1 MIYKHLQNMS
11 KIEIQN
17 PLNKAVFKVFLT
29 QFIQI
34 KFFKEEKDFK
44 ASLDNLKNLLFPPET
59 TDEVFNNLIS
69 FITKIIDLLI
79 RTEKELD
86 DILTELN
93 EEYTFDENTY
103 NDIIANVDSQKEEI
117 ISHLNKDFD
126 SKNIN
131 KLDKMN
137 WNTKII
143 LQGNGENFYEQKY
156 CDVQFAYHNNELK
169 VKHKNITFF
178 KNDINKV
185 LKELNNIKSNLR
197 QMKNL

>member
-1 MIYKHLQNMS
+1 MS

-17 PLNKAVFKVFLT
+17 PLNRAMFKVFLT

-44 ASLDNLKNLLFPPET
+44 SSLDSLKNLLFPPET

-69 FITKIIDLLI
+69 FVTKLIDLLI

-86 DILTELN
+86 DISTELN
-93 EEYTFDENTY
+93 EEYTFDDNTY
-103 NDIIANVDSQKEEI
+103 SDTIATVDAQKEEI
-117 ISHLNKDFD
+117 ISHLNKDFV

-131 KLDKMN
+131 KLDQMN

-143 LQGNGENFYEQKY
+143 LQGNGDNFYEQKY

-169 VKHKNITFF
+169 IKHKNITFF
-178 KNDINKV
+178 KNDLSKV
-185 LKELNNIKSNLR
+185 LKELNNIKSNL
-197 QMKNL
+197 QKIKNL

>member
-1 MIYKHLQNMS
+1 MS

-17 PLNKAVFKVFLT
+17 PLNRALFKVFLT

-44 ASLDNLKNLLFPPET
+44 SSLDNLKNLLFPPET

-69 FITKIIDLLI
+69 FVTKLIDLLI

-86 DILTELN
+86 DISTELN
-93 EEYTFDENTY
+93 EEYTFDDNTY
-103 NDIIANVDSQKEEI
+103 NDTIATVDAQKEEI
-117 ISHLNKDFD
+117 ISHLNKDFV

-131 KLDKMN
+131 KLDQMN

-143 LQGNGENFYEQKY
+143 LQGNGDNFYEQKY
-156 CDVQFAYHNNELK
+156 CDIQFAYHNNELK
-169 VKHKNITFF
+169 TKHKNITFF
-178 KNDINKV
+178 KNDLSKV
-185 LKELNNIKSNLR
+185 LKELNNIKSNL
-197 QMKNL
+197 QKIKNL

>member
-1 MIYKHLQNMS
+1 MS
-11 KIEIQN
+11 KIDIHN
-17 PLNKAVFKVFLT
+17 PLNRAMFKVFLT

-34 KFFKEEKDFK
+34 RFFKEEKDYK
-44 ASLDNLKNLLFPPET
+44 ESLDNLKNLLFPPET

-69 FITKIIDLLI
+69 FVTKLIDLLI
-79 RTEKELD
+79 RTEKELE
-86 DILTELN
+86 DITNELN
-93 EEYTFDENTY
+93 EEYVFDENTY
-103 NDIIANVDSQKEEI
+103 NDIISTVDAQKEEI
-117 ISHLNKDFD
+117 ISHLNKDFV

-169 VKHKNITFF
+169 IKHKNITFF
-178 KNDINKV
+178 KNDISKV
-185 LKELNNIKSNLR
+185 LKELNNIKSNL
-197 QMKNL
+197 QKIKSL